1 MPWAGFTISRDGAR
15 PHALAMNTALLTAA
29 NDEFDGLLTLSTAAF
44 TAGSFGGECFR
55 AICRNTGASWHHRTL
70 KHYYC
75 EECAADINLACKVK
89 GEPPACMRQ
98 GTGLSR
104 AY

>member
-1 MPWAGFTISRDGAR
+1 MSTAV
-15 PHALAMNTALLTAA
+15 LAAPD
-29 NDEFDGLLTLSTAAF
+29 DELDGLLTLSTAAF

-55 AICRNTGASWHHRTL
+55 ATCRNTGASWHHRHA

-75 EECAADINLACKVK
+75 EDCAAEINLACKVK
-89 GEPPACMRQ
+89 GEPPACSRQ

-104 AY
+104 SC